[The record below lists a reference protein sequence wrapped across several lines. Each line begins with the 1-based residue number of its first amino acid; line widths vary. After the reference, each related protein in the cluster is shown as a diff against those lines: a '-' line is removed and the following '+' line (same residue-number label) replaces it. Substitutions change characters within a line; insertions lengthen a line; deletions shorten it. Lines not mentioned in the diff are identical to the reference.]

1 MNIFKNIR
9 KKLKCLKGQNDV
21 PLETLFP
28 TSFMRKYTVYNSI
41 EDMLENCDY
50 TVESLDDLADI
61 NDAEWDR
68 FVQKTT
74 KFNNWQDMLLVAS
87 REWVG
92 RRLEE

>member
-1 MNIFKNIR
+1 MGLFTRLR
-9 KKLKCLKGQNDV
+9 KKIISGQNDV

-28 TSFMRKYTVYNSI
+28 TSFIRKYTVYDSI

-50 TVESLDDLADI
+50 KVESLDDLADI
-61 NDAEWDR
+61 NDEEWER

-74 KFNNWQDMLLVAS
+74 KFNNWQDMLILAS

-92 RRLEE
+92 RRLEG